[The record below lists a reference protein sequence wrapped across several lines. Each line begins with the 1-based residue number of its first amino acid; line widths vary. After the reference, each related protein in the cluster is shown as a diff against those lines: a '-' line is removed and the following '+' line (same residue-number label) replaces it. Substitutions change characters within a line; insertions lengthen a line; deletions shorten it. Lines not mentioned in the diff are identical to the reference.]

1 MEKNMFRFFFFLK
14 TLLFIRLVA
23 AANTTMYF
31 IISTSKFIRTPSL
44 GGLQG
49 SRPRQGLETWL
60 YITRCQVWESGWIK
74 QFIFL
79 KKQIKSQR
87 LQKCHMNQFSRF
99 R

>member
-1 MEKNMFRFFFFLK
+1 ML
-14 TLLFIRLVA
+14 IRLVA

-49 SRPRQGLETWL
+49 SRPQQGLETWL
-60 YITRCQVWESGWIK
+60 YITRCQAWESGWIK

-79 KKQIKSQR
+79 KQKANQISETAEASHESVFQI
-87 LQKCHMNQFSRF
+87 
-99 R
+99 